1 MPSLVVELSN
11 GVYTSIR
18 GVFGYP
24 PVSKLGVLSTDLWI
38 KRCYTNVWVDRQ
50 TATLTVSA
58 APNGG
63 QTNARLIKEKPKF
76 SVFADFD
83 TQHNIVFSVRYTG
96 CAHSVYRM
104 KHGQIVV
111 LHVYKGNQLQDI
123 EACVTN
129 LTKYANDNGW
139 THLHTAPTGG
149 IVQSGTQGC
158 NAIVAVSERFGGY
171 VRSTLVKVGA
181 GGSILG
187 TTAYANVNAPPF
199 VATQI

>member
-1 MPSLVVELSN
+1 MHSLVVELSN

-18 GVFGYP
+18 GLFGP
-24 PVSKLGVLSTDLWI
+24 PAMSKLGVLSTDLWI
-38 KRCYTNVWVDRQ
+38 ERGYANVVVDRQ

-63 QTNARLIKEKPKF
+63 HTNARLIKEKPKF

-83 TQHNIVFSVRYTG
+83 TQHNIVFSVRYSG

-111 LHVYKGNQLQDI
+111 LHVYRGDQLKDI

-139 THLHTAPTGG
+139 THLHTAPTRG
-149 IVQSGTQGC
+149 VQSGTQGC
-158 NAIVAVSERFGGY
+158 SGIVAVSERFGGY
-171 VRSTLVKVGA
+171 VRSTLVKMGA

-187 TTAYANVNAPPF
+187 TTAYADVNAPPF